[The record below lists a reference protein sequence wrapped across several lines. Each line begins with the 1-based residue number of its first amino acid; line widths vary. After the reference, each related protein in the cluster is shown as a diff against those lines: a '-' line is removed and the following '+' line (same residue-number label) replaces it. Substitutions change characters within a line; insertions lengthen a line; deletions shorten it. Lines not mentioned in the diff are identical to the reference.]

1 MNTADWQE
9 GHTHT
14 CVCMYVLTPNHIL
27 SLHTIISSTKH
38 FDKRNWQQGARMYVY
53 LCNVHNQPGPST
65 SIRCST
71 MQCFLSSFNPR
82 RARTRTRAPALTLH
96 NGTETGRNSKKPKG
110 LNLNAKVR
118 DETTSPKK

>member
-38 FDKRNWQQGARMYVY
+38 FDKRNWQQGARYV
-53 LCNVHNQPGPST
+53 LCMFTYAMSTTSLGQAHPSAAA
-65 SIRCST
+65 
-71 MQCFLSSFNPR
+71 QCNAFSVRS
-82 RARTRTRAPALTLH
+82 TRAEP
-96 NGTETGRNSKKPKG
+96 EPEP
-110 LNLNAKVR
+110 V
-118 DETTSPKK
+118 PQP